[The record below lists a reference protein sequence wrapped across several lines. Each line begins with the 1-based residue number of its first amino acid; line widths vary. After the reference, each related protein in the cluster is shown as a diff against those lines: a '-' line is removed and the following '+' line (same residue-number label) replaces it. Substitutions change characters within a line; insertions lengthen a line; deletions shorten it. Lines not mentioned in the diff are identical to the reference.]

1 MVDEDQYRRTYR
13 DLIDQ
18 PCPFEKAVLSRACG
32 CSRSE
37 RCNIAEREAVNCA
50 DASARKQCCEFLAL
64 LRDKAN
70 FTLGLVRTPG
80 ELPHAASIKIQCGGL
95 TGLQQCTAGAEGVND
110 IYALIEQARSV
121 YGDLDAFP
129 FSEIVQ
135 AVSRFEGRKRRKR
148 K

>member
-13 DLIDQ
+13 DLIPQ
-18 PCPFEKAVLSRACG
+18 PCPFEKAILSRTCR

-37 RCNIAEREAVNCA
+37 RANIAEREAVNCA
-50 DASARKQCCEFLAL
+50 DASARGRCLEFLAL

-70 FTLGLVRTPG
+70 FALGLVRTPG

-95 TGLQQCTAGAEGVND
+95 AGLQKCVLGEGEVSD
-110 IYALIEQARSV
+110 IYALIDQVRVE
-121 YGDLDAFP
+121 YGSLDQLP
-129 FSEIVQ
+129 FTEIVQ